1 MPNYQSPGVYIEEVS
16 KGPKP
21 IAGAPTNVAAIIG
34 RADRGPVLEA
44 KRLTSWNDYL
54 ALFGGYSDDSYT
66 PESVFGFFQNGG
78 TALWMIRADNAG
90 QATWRVL
97 DASTATGR
105 PSFEIRAASPGAW
118 GADLSVRVWRES
130 TGGRGELA
138 IAQVTG
144 PGATLN
150 LNGGQTNVRI
160 DVGSSAG
167 FRPGMSV
174 LVADAAT
181 GTPYPATID
190 SVGASEL
197 RVTTPGTATGNTIT
211 VALDARVFARAGT
224 ADAVVPLAVGSGFV
238 ADDLLRARTT
248 SGTIAHATVG
258 SVENAGAGA
267 LLSLSAPFD
276 ADVPGY
282 QLTERTYDVP
292 AMRTATNAFTRIGTA
307 GGPNDLTFPGAA
319 APSSADIIGVSS
331 EGGVAGIWDGGA
343 NRFSFGTAIAAGPVT
358 VSLRATLTAYSE
370 TLSPPVELPTGAS
383 AADLEAALARFQFVP
398 ENGVLRLAPA
408 TGTSGGNQDVTRTA
422 TGWTIPAGAR
432 GFYQAATYLPAT
444 TAPLVAMGPVRP
456 KVGDWVEFSGPNRA
470 RVQEVQTPAGIPQNT
485 YRIVFVAPPGG
496 VGGST
501 WPIRA
506 WQPTVIETVRFAIE
520 ASYLAP
526 GGELQTE
533 TFGGL
538 SLNPDH
544 PRYYARDEVLNDV
557 SRLIE
562 VRPRTATTPLTTS
575 TAYPARLE
583 QTATG
588 SRGSLDG
595 ERFRLG
601 LEQLEK
607 QQEPAM
613 VACPDALQL
622 TDDLDRASV
631 LNGLVAHCEA
641 FKRFAVVDTPT
652 FADDEDPDLLDWRLN
667 TIASTYAATY
677 APWVRMINPRRQ
689 ALSRT
694 VDVPPSGFVMGVFA
708 RTDVERGVW
717 KAPANEQVK
726 GIVGLRN
733 DFTQRR
739 QDLLNPGGVN
749 LLRAFRGRGIRV
761 WGARNATDDTQW
773 RYVNVRR
780 LFLFLENSIERS
792 TQWVVFEPNNETTWL
807 RVRVSV
813 ENFLNG
819 IWRQGGLMGTSPEQA
834 YRVRVGLGQT
844 MTETDIDLGYLII
857 EIGVAPTKPAEFVVF
872 QVSHKRLTE

>member
-1 MPNYQSPGVYIEEVS
+1 MPNYMSPGVYIEEVS

-21 IAGAPTNVAAIIG
+21 IAGAPTNVAAMIG
-34 RADRGPVLEA
+34 RADRGPVLEP

-78 TALWMIRADNAG
+78 TALWMVRADNAG
-90 QATWRVL
+90 QAAWQVF

-105 PSFEIRAASPGAW
+105 PSFAIHAASPGAW
-118 GADLSVRVWRES
+118 GADLSVRVWRE
-130 TGGRGELA
+130 TAGGRGELA

-144 PGATLN
+144 PGATVDLT
-150 LNGGQTNVRI
+150 GGGTNIAVA
-160 DVGSSAG
+160 VSTTVG
-167 FRPGMSV
+167 FRPGMTV
-174 LVADAAT
+174 LFADASTA
-181 GTPYPATID
+181 GAGIRATID
-190 SVGASEL
+190 SVGTSEL
-197 RVTTPGTATGNTIT
+197 RVSTSGSTANSVT
-211 VALDARVFARAGT
+211 VAQDARVFARANSG
-224 ADAVVPLAVGSGFV
+224 DAAATLAVGSGFL

-248 SGTIAHATVG
+248 RGTIAHAVVDTAQNV
-258 SVENAGAGA
+258 GAGVA
-267 LLSLSAPFD
+267 LALATPFD

-282 QLTERTYDVP
+282 ALTERVYEVP
-292 AMRTATNAFTRIGTA
+292 ATRTSSNAITRVGAGSGAT
-307 GGPNDLTFPGAA
+307 DLTFPGT
-319 APSSADIIGVSS
+319 APSSADVIGVVS
-331 EGGVAGIWDGGA
+331 EGGVAGIWDGGTSQ
-343 NRFSFGTAIAAGPVT
+343 FSFGTAIAAGPVT
-358 VSLRATLTAYSE
+358 VSLRASLTAYSE
-370 TLSPPVELPTGAS
+370 ALSPPLELPTGA
-383 AADLEAALARFQFVP
+383 AASDLEAALARFEFVP
-398 ENGVLRLAPA
+398 TGGVLRLAPA
-408 TGTSGGNQDVTRTA
+408 SGTTGGNQDVTRTA
-422 TGWTIPAGAR
+422 SGWTIPATAR
-432 GFYQAATYLPAT
+432 GQYASATSVPAATI
-444 TAPLVAMGPVRP
+444 PLVASGPVRP
-456 KVGDWVEFSGPNRA
+456 REGDWIEFSGSNRA
-470 RVQEVQTPAGIPQNT
+470 RVSQVQTPAGIPQNT
-485 YRIVFVAPPGG
+485 YRIVFAANPGG
-496 VGGST
+496 VGGTS
-501 WPIRA
+501 WQIRA

-520 ASYLAP
+520 ASYRAP
-526 GGELQTE
+526 GGEVQTE
-533 TFGGL
+533 LFGGL

-544 PRYYARDEVLNDV
+544 PSYYGRDEIVNDV
-557 SRLIE
+557 SRLIQVE
-562 VRPRTATTPLTTS
+562 PRTATTALTTS
-575 TAYPARLE
+575 AAYPARLL
-583 QTATG
+583 QTGTG
-588 SRGSLDG
+588 SRGDLDP

-622 TDDLDRASV
+622 DDDLDRAAV

-641 FKRFAVVDTPT
+641 FKRFAVVDLPP
-652 FADDEDPDLLDWRLN
+652 FADDEDPELLDWRLN

-689 ALSRT
+689 ALART
-694 VDVPPSGFVMGVFA
+694 VDIPPSGFVMGVFA

-819 IWRQGGLMGTSPEQA
+819 IWRQGGLLGTSPEQA

-857 EIGVAPTKPAEFVVF
+857 EIGVVASKPAEFVVF
-872 QVSHKRLTE
+872 QISHKRLTE

>member
-1 MPNYQSPGVYIEEVS
+1 VPNYQSPGVYIEEVS

-21 IAGAPTNVAAIIG
+21 IAGAPTNVAAIVG
-34 RADRGPVLEA
+34 RADRGPVLEP

-90 QATWRVL
+90 QATWRVF
-97 DASTATGR
+97 DAGTAAGR
-105 PSFEIRAASPGAW
+105 VSFEIRAASPGAW
-118 GADLSVRVWRES
+118 GADLSVNVWRES
-130 TGGRGELA
+130 AGGRGELA

-144 PGATLN
+144 PGATIDLT
-150 LNGGQTNVRI
+150 GGLSNV
-160 DVGSSAG
+160 VVNVSSTAG
-167 FRPGMSV
+167 FQPGMTV
-174 LVADAAT
+174 LFADATTT
-181 GTPYPATID
+181 GGGIRATID
-190 SVGASEL
+190 SIGTNEL
-197 RVTTPGTATGNTIT
+197 RVTTPGAAANS
-211 VALDARVFARAGT
+211 VAVAQDARVFARANTGAT
-224 ADAVVPLAVGSGFV
+224 VVPLAVGSGFV
-238 ADDLLRARTT
+238 ADDLVRARTT
-248 SGTIAHATVG
+248 RGVIAHAVIDTTQ
-258 SVENAGAGA
+258 NAGAGVVLTLA
-267 LLSLSAPFD
+267 TPFD

-292 AMRTATNAFTRIGTA
+292 ATRTASNAFTRIGAAA
-307 GGPNDLTFPGAA
+307 GPTDLTFPGT
-319 APSSADIIGVSS
+319 APSSADIIGVVS
-331 EGGVAGIWDGGA
+331 EGGVVGTWDGGT
-343 NRFSFGTAIAAGPVT
+343 NQFSFGTAVAAGPVT

-370 TLSPPVELPTGAS
+370 LLSPPVELPSG
-383 AADLEAALARFQFVP
+383 AADADLQAALARFQFVP
-398 ENGVLRLAPA
+398 ENGVLALTPA
-408 TGTSGGNQDVTRTA
+408 AGTAGGTQTVTRTA
-422 TGWTIPAGAR
+422 TGWTIPSAAR
-432 GFYQAATYLPAT
+432 GNYERATYVPAVAT
-444 TAPLVAMGPVRP
+444 PLVAMGPVRP
-456 KVGDWVEFSGPNRA
+456 KEGDWIEFSGSNRG
-470 RVQEVQTPAGIPQNT
+470 RVREVQLPPGIPQNT
-485 YRIVFVAPPGG
+485 YRIVFEANPGG
-496 VGGST
+496 VGGTT
-501 WPIRA
+501 WPVRA

-520 ASYLAP
+520 ASYRAP
-526 GGELQTE
+526 GGEVQTE

-538 SLNPDH
+538 SLNPEH
-544 PRYYARDEVLNDV
+544 PSYYARDEVLNDV
-557 SRLIE
+557 SQLIQ
-562 VRPRTATTPLTTS
+562 VDARTATTPLTTS
-575 TAYPARLE
+575 VAYPVRLQ

-588 SRGSLDG
+588 SSGSLDT

-601 LEQLEK
+601 LQQLEK

-622 TDDLDRASV
+622 DDDLERASV
-631 LNGLVAHCEA
+631 LNELVAHCES

-694 VDVPPSGFVMGVFA
+694 VDIPPSGFVMGVLA
-708 RTDVERGVW
+708 RTDIERGVW
-717 KAPANEQVK
+717 KAPANEQVR
-726 GIVGLRN
+726 GVVGLRN

>member
-21 IAGAPTNVAAIIG
+21 IAGAPTNVAAILG
-34 RADRGPVLEA
+34 RADRGPVLEP

-90 QATWRVL
+90 QARWRVF
-97 DASTATGR
+97 DSGTASGR
-105 PSFEIRAASPGAW
+105 ASFDIHAASPGAW
-118 GADLSVRVWRES
+118 GADLSVRVWRE
-130 TGGRGELA
+130 TAGGRGELA

-144 PGATLN
+144 PGATVDLT
-150 LNGGQTNVRI
+150 GGRTNVA
-160 DVGSSAG
+160 VNVSSTAG
-167 FRPGMSV
+167 FQPGMTV
-174 LVADAAT
+174 LFADASTSGA
-181 GTPYPATID
+181 GIRATID
-190 SVGASEL
+190 SIGTNELRISTTGGASS
-197 RVTTPGTATGNTIT
+197 VT
-211 VALDARVFARAGT
+211 VALDARVFARANTG
-224 ADAVVPLAVGSGFV
+224 DAVMPLAIGSGFL
-238 ADDLLRARTT
+238 ADDLLRARNTR
-248 SGTIAHATVG
+248 GTIAHAVIDTAQ
-258 SVENAGAGA
+258 NAGAGVVLTLA
-267 LLSLSAPFD
+267 TPFD

-292 AMRTATNAFTRIGTA
+292 ATRTASNAITRIGAA
-307 GGPNDLTFPGAA
+307 GGPTDLTFVGTAPG
-319 APSSADIIGVSS
+319 STDILGVVS
-331 EGGVAGIWDGGA
+331 EGGVAGTWDGGA
-343 NRFSFGTAIAAGPVT
+343 NQFSFGTAVAAGPVT
-358 VSLRATLTAYSE
+358 VSLRATLAAYSE
-370 TLSPPVELPTGAS
+370 PLSPWINLAGS
-383 AADLEAALARFQFVP
+383 DDDLQSALARFQFVP
-398 ENGVLRLAPA
+398 DGGVLQLAPA
-408 TGTSGGNQDVTRTA
+408 AGTAGGTQSVTRTA
-422 TGWTIPAGAR
+422 TGWTIPATAR
-432 GFYQAATYLPAT
+432 GDYQQATFVPAT
-444 TAPLVAMGPVRP
+444 TIPLVTMGPVRP
-456 KVGDWVEFSGPNRA
+456 KQGDWVEFSGSNRA
-470 RVQEVQTPAGIPQNT
+470 RVSEVQIPPGIPQNT
-485 YRIVFVAPPGG
+485 YRIVFVSNPGG
-496 VGGST
+496 VGGT
-501 WPIRA
+501 VWPVRA
-506 WQPTVIETVRFAIE
+506 WQPTVIEPVRFGIE
-520 ASYLAP
+520 ASYRAP
-526 GGELQTE
+526 GGEVQAE

-538 SLNPDH
+538 SLHPDH

-557 SRLIE
+557 SQLIQ
-562 VRPRTATTPLTTS
+562 VDPRTSATPLTTS
-575 TAYPARLE
+575 NAYPVRLQ

-588 SRGSLDG
+588 SRGTLDT
-595 ERFRLG
+595 ERFRLA

-622 TDDLDRASV
+622 QDDLERASV
-631 LNGLVAHCEA
+631 MNEVVAHCEA
-641 FKRFAVVDTPT
+641 FKRFAVLDTPT
-652 FADDEDPDLLDWRLN
+652 FADDEDPDLLDWRMN
-667 TIASTYAATY
+667 TIASTYAAIY

-694 VDVPPSGFVMGVFA
+694 VDIPPSGFVMGVFA
-708 RTDVERGVW
+708 RTDIDRGVW
-717 KAPANEQVK
+717 KAPANEQVN

-780 LFLFLENSIERS
+780 LFLFIENSIERS

-857 EIGVAPTKPAEFVVF
+857 EVGIAPTKPAEFVVF
-872 QVSHKRLTE
+872 QISHKRLTD